1 MKKVFAL
8 LSLVLVFSLIPF
20 HGEAQAYAIPTFSI
34 QEVIQGEEVTVT
46 TYNFPAGY
54 DFVVRMGLFGTAG
67 IGGITVGTVN
77 SGSGGSLEFTF
88 AIPVDLRSESL
99 IAIRMDATAGGFYA
113 YNWFYNTDADMSST
127 ATPFVPAPTSGGY
140 YYGIPT
146 LTILSVNEDQDVT
159 IQANN
164 FPADY
169 DFDVLMGKMWTQG
182 IGGTLVTTI
191 NSGEGDTFQATFNIP
206 AALKGDYQI
215 AIRLQTA
222 DHYFYAYN
230 WFYNNTTSAGTAT
243 DGTSGSTTL
252 LGYTGIPTFSITGV
266 VQDNTVTILTNNFP
280 AGYDFNVL
288 MGKMWTQG
296 IGGTQV
302 TTIHSGTGGAFSKTF
317 TIPAALAGEAQIAI
331 RLEATSGGFYAY
343 NWFYNTTT
351 P

>member
-1 MKKVFAL
+1 MKKVISL
-8 LSLVLVFSLIPF
+8 LSLILVFSLIPF
-20 HGEAQAYAIPTFSI
+20 QGEAQAYSIPTFSI

-67 IGGITVGTVN
+67 IGGIIVGTVN

-99 IAIRMDATAGGFYA
+99 IAIRMDATTGGFYA
-113 YNWFYNTDADMSST
+113 YNWFYNTDADMQST
-127 ATPFVPAPTSGGY
+127 TTPFVSTQPGGV

-146 LTILSVNEDQDVT
+146 ISILSVTKDQDVT
-159 IQANN
+159 IQAYN

-169 DFDVLMGKMWTQG
+169 DFNVLMGKMWTQG

-191 NSGEGDTFQATFNIP
+191 NSGEGGSFQATFNIP

-215 AIRLQTA
+215 AIRLQTTNN
-222 DHYFYAYN
+222 YFYAYN
-230 WFYNNTTSAGTAT
+230 WFYNNTASVGTT
-243 DGTSGSTTL
+243 TNGTPASPAL
-252 LGYTGIPTFSITGV
+252 PGYSGIPTFSITGV
-266 VQDNTVTILTNNFP
+266 VKDNTVTILTNNFP

-296 IGGTQV
+296 IGGIQV
-302 TTIHSGTGGAFSKTF
+302 TTISSGSGGSFAKTF
-317 TIPAALAGEAQIAI
+317 TIPPALAGETQISI
-331 RLEATSGGFYAY
+331 RLEATSDGFYAY
-343 NWFYNTTT
+343 NWFYNNTT